1 MPALQLKPDTCA
13 AADTAEHAAT
23 LWQKFGWPTPK
34 SESWKYTNLSTLRA
48 QTFAAP
54 APCPA
59 VPVLPFPTLLYGNG
73 TRTQHHW
80 PDINNIEIS
89 TAPAPHAVAAHPENA
104 LVFLAQSG
112 TPTHITIRASA
123 NHLPVLVLQH
133 HVQNTAVHTPTYI
146 YVEPN
151 TELLL
156 LEWADVSAQSWLNTS
171 TTLHIGAGAMVR
183 WVRLFESS
191 GFTTTHTQVHCH
203 GQLHH
208 TLFLGGS
215 GLNRHMADI
224 ALATE
229 NAYAS
234 LHGLSIPTNI
244 PTHQPTNPLTHSP
257 HTDFTTRI
265 TLAHPHTTSRVQ
277 HRQVVGENAHA
288 VFQGQFII
296 PAHAQKTEGHM
307 LVQSLLTAPTA
318 RATAKPELAIEADDV
333 QCTHGATTGTLDEN
347 QLFYLQARG
356 IAPATARRMLTEA
369 FVADILAD
377 TLPADITPHVQS
389 KVEQWL
395 NK

>member
-1 MPALQLKPDTCA
+1 
-13 AADTAEHAAT
+13 
-23 LWQKFGWPTPK
+23 
-34 SESWKYTNLSTLRA
+34 
-48 QTFAAP
+48 
-54 APCPA
+54 
-59 VPVLPFPTLLYGNG
+59 
-73 TRTQHHW
+73 
-80 PDINNIEIS
+80 
-89 TAPAPHAVAAHPENA
+89 
-104 LVFLAQSG
+104 
-112 TPTHITIRASA
+112 
-123 NHLPVLVLQH
+123 
-133 HVQNTAVHTPTYI
+133 
-146 YVEPN
+146 
-151 TELLL
+151 
-156 LEWADVSAQSWLNTS
+156 
-171 TTLHIGAGAMVR
+171 MVR

-215 GLNRHMADI
+215 GLNRHMTDI
-224 ALATE
+224 TLATE

-234 LHGLSIPTNI
+234 LHGLSIPTPCS
-244 PTHQPTNPLTHSP
+244 PTTNNQQPTTSGA

-296 PAHAQKTEGHM
+296 PAHARKTEGHM

-356 IAPATARRMLTEA
+356 LSSTAARRMLMEA
-369 FVADILAD
+369 FIADILAD
-377 TLPADITPHVQS
+377 TLPADLTPHVQS